1 MNLIA
6 RTYHYLYVELYLM
19 NIKRWGIDKDQN
31 FRTNVA
37 LVFSLF
43 MNIFTLLFIC
53 ELMSLHVIEASMN
66 ISKNFI
72 LGVVAFFGLLQ
83 YIYFSYDERYKKIL
97 EIFDFEKK
105 LKNPKYYYVGTI
117 YGFGSAFMLILVVW
131 ISYILKN

>member
-1 MNLIA
+1 MINL
-6 RTYHYLYVELYLM
+6 YHYLYFQLYLM

-72 LGVVAFFGLLQ
+72 LGVVALFGLLQ
-83 YIYFSYDERYKKIL
+83 YIYFSYDQRYKKIL

-117 YGFGSAFMLILVVW
+117 YGFGSVFMLILVVW
-131 ISYILKN
+131 ISYIFKN